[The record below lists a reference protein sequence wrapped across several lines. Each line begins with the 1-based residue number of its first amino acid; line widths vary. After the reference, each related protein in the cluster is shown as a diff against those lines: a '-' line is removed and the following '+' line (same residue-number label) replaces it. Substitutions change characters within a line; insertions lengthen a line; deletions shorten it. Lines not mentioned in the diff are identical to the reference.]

1 MLERAL
7 KCAGVA
13 HIKPNEMG
21 RHFCATMAVLGG
33 ANIYDVKKA
42 LGHSEIKTTER
53 YAKLGPMPIARLIG
67 GR

>member
-1 MLERAL
+1 
-7 KCAGVA
+7 
-13 HIKPNEMG
+13 MG